1 MKIRIYQYFAWAYLG
16 FCMAC
21 NSGIPEYEGES
32 EQVREVTF
40 RVSQMGGRLARA
52 MATNFEVGDSIG
64 IYAVKRDIPSELGI
78 LTISGNQAHNA
89 KWIKT
94 TEGWSPASLK
104 DKIVFPQDGGKLDFY
119 AYYPYSSDAVDP
131 EEISMGVKTDQRADE
146 GWKSSD
152 WMTAVN
158 TEGINEGEV
167 DLIFKHIMASV
178 EVNVIGGKMIMP
190 NEGLQVQVVGVCLK
204 NSFHLGTGRFTVETG
219 TGTIDMQRL
228 EGEEGFRYGALLPA
242 QILEAGMPV
251 MRCLLD
257 GKIYI
262 YRGEEVVLESGNR
275 TRFEFTLK
283 SGDE

>member
-1 MKIRIYQYFAWAYLG
+1 
-16 FCMAC
+16 
-21 NSGIPEYEGES
+21 
-32 EQVREVTF
+32 
-40 RVSQMGGRLARA
+40 
-52 MATNFEVGDSIG
+52 
-64 IYAVKRDIPSELGI
+64 
-78 LTISGNQAHNA
+78 
-89 KWIKT
+89 
-94 TEGWSPASLK
+94 
-104 DKIVFPQDGGKLDFY
+104 
-119 AYYPYSSDAVDP
+119 
-131 EEISMGVKTDQRADE
+131 MGVKTDQRADE

-228 EGEEGFRYGALLPA
+228 EGEMGFRYRALLPA

>member
-1 MKIRIYQYFAWAYLG
+1 
-16 FCMAC
+16 MAC
-21 NSGIPEYEGES
+21 NSGIS
-32 EQVREVTF
+32 EHEDEWGQVREVTF
-40 RVSQMGGRLARA
+40 RISQTGNRLARA
-52 MATNFEVGDSIG
+52 TTTNFEVGDSIG
-64 IYAVKRDIPSELGI
+64 IYAVKRDVPSELGI
-78 LTISGNQAHNA
+78 PTVSGNQAHNA

-94 TEGWSPASLK
+94 TGGWSPASLR

-119 AYYPYSSDAVDP
+119 AYYPYSPDAVNP
-131 EEISMGVKTDQRADE
+131 EKISMGVKTDQREDE

-167 DLIFKHIMASV
+167 DLTFKHMMASV
-178 EVNVIGGKMIMP
+178 EVNVIGGEMIMP
-190 NEGLQVQVVGVCLK
+190 NEGLQVQVVGVCMK
-204 NSFHLGTGRFTVETG
+204 NLFHLGTGRFTVETR
-219 TGTIDMQRL
+219 TGTIDMRRL
-228 EGEEGFRYGALLPA
+228 EGEEGFRYGVLLPA
-242 QILEAGMPV
+242 QVLEAGMPV

-275 TRFEFTLK
+275 TRFEFSLK